1 MSINVT
7 IAKLNTLVTANAVQF
22 TKEFNSLP
30 NVANRAASGVNNA
43 LASIGAGVSIA
54 GLIAFGKSV
63 IDFGSQITDL
73 STMAGMSTD
82 AFQTISVAGA
92 ESGVTMEMVAKSA
105 ETLRSK
111 LQDAANGAQPVRD
124 ELGKLNLTV
133 AQLAGLA
140 PERQWEVIAQRIHG
154 AKDQQEAMNIATDLF
169 GAKNAPK
176 MKELLDKLADGYDRL
191 SASTKELRISKDQL
205 KTLDDA
211 GDALTN
217 IWTKIKVI
225 GANALVGG
233 INIVK
238 DDISN
243 ISNIK
248 GGGKNK
254 NATFGDSVQRVWDS
268 LGFGDGS
275 SVRGGPL
282 TQDDPA
288 IKAAIAKQNALALG
302 KAMAE
307 GAANYTKTH
316 PFDGIRAENA
326 KTAQVKSLL
335 DEVFG
340 SIDERE
346 KSMRDNRIKVDF
358 PQAATDR
365 LSRIGLLTGDGT
377 TKASEDKKQ
386 TNLLDGIKKELMILN
401 AKAFGATATYQ

>member
-22 TKEFNSLP
+22 TKEFSSLP

-105 ETLRSK
+105 ETLRGK

-140 PERQWEVIAQRIHG
+140 PERQWEIIAQRIHG

-191 SASTKELRISKDQL
+191 SASTKELRIDKAQL
-205 KTLDDA
+205 QTLDDA
-211 GDALTN
+211 GDKLTN
-217 IWTKIKVI
+217 LWTKIKVL

-233 INIVK
+233 INVVK
-238 DDISN
+238 GDADLIMN
-243 ISNIK
+243 AGPK
-248 GGGKNK
+248 GHR
-254 NATFGDSVQRVWDS
+254 FGDSLKRVWDAS
-268 LGFGDGS
+268 GLGDGS
-275 SVRGGPL
+275 SFRGGPL

-288 IKAAIAKQNALALG
+288 IKASLAKQNALALG
-302 KAMAE
+302 KAMAQ
-307 GAANYTKTH
+307 GAADYSKSH
-316 PFDGIRAENA
+316 PFDAIRQDNA
-326 KTAQVKSLL
+326 KNAEIKSLL
-335 DEVFG
+335 NEVFG
-340 SIDERE
+340 SLDERE
-346 KSMRDNRIKVDF
+346 KSLRDNRIKVDF

-386 TNLLDGIKKELMILN
+386 TNLLDGIKKELTILN
-401 AKAFGATATYQ
+401 AKAFGSAATYQ